1 MDLLLCG
8 RGRFCYRLFSA
19 AGLFL
24 LLSLNAFAQSPTC
37 TVSGTQNVVHA
48 EGFAEP
54 MGNITLTCTG
64 GMIGATVT
72 PSVSISLT
80 TNITNRLDLNGNPLG
95 ITATVNAAPIAVSAS
110 LLSPTN
116 LSVSGIQYVVAAG
129 PTVITIGGIVANI
142 QALTP
147 ANGIDPVT
155 ATVVIQSSGFLI
167 ASGSQLV
174 ADGVPSLLSSV
185 INRGVPC
192 NGSSAP
198 ASLDFLSFVTTTPS
212 STVRVTEASPTAFS
226 VKAPGADTGFRIIV
240 NLSGYGSNAQIY
252 VPDTIVGST
261 GIQQTS
267 DGSFGL
273 AASPGAYTAAGQ
285 LLLVL
290 VTGADA
296 TGAGGAMIA
305 GQPSTAV
312 SAITTTN
319 GSAYAVYEVADSN
332 PTVVESAQIPIF
344 VVVPPTSCPGTLI
357 PNISEMPAPVS
368 TVSTA
373 NATAPIPRYIATPA
387 TSDCKVIGDCTA
399 VYYPALSVNQTAIN
413 LSGSS
418 LGGKQTAS
426 VQVTNSGTG
435 ILPFTTSITYQSG
448 AGWLSVTPTSG
459 APTTQPVFLTLTA
472 NPGQLAQGTYS
483 ATLTIAAGG
492 YGSAIIP
499 VTFNVGAPG
508 VTIQNVGNA
517 ASFLYGTV
525 APNSYAVLFGLNL
538 LGQTPPVVTF
548 NSLPAT
554 IIYNSATQINLIVP
568 AQLGA
573 MQSAVVSVMVD
584 GNVSN
589 PFTVNLAANSPG
601 IFTPGIVNFSN
612 SAVNSAG
619 QPASRGSIVEVYL
632 TGLSDPLTG
641 QVTVNIGN
649 QTNLIPLYAGAPT
662 ALPAFDQINVT
673 VPASLQT
680 TGAVPL
686 QVCIPGPTGQPVCSN
701 TVNLYVQ

>member
-1 MDLLLCG
+1 
-8 RGRFCYRLFSA
+8 
-19 AGLFL
+19 
-24 LLSLNAFAQSPTC
+24 
-37 TVSGTQNVVHA
+37 
-48 EGFAEP
+48 
-54 MGNITLTCTG
+54 
-64 GMIGATVT
+64 
-72 PSVSISLT
+72 
-80 TNITNRLDLNGNPLG
+80 
-95 ITATVNAAPIAVSAS
+95 
-110 LLSPTN
+110 
-116 LSVSGIQYVVAAG
+116 
-129 PTVITIGGIVANI
+129 
-142 QALTP
+142 
-147 ANGIDPVT
+147 
-155 ATVVIQSSGFLI
+155 
-167 ASGSQLV
+167 
-174 ADGVPSLLSSV
+174 
-185 INRGVPC
+185 
-192 NGSSAP
+192 
-198 ASLDFLSFVTTTPS
+198 
-212 STVRVTEASPTAFS
+212 
-226 VKAPGADTGFRIIV
+226 
-240 NLSGYGSNAQIY
+240 
-252 VPDTIVGST
+252 
-261 GIQQTS
+261 
-267 DGSFGL
+267 
-273 AASPGAYTAAGQ
+273 
-285 LLLVL
+285 
-290 VTGADA
+290 
-296 TGAGGAMIA
+296 
-305 GQPSTAV
+305 
-312 SAITTTN
+312 
-319 GSAYAVYEVADSN
+319 
-332 PTVVESAQIPIF
+332 VVESAQIPIF

-357 PNISEMPAPVS
+357 PKISEMPAPVS

-373 NATAPIPRYIATPA
+373 DATAPIPRFIATPA

-418 LGGKQTAS
+418 LGGTQTAS
-426 VQVTNSGTG
+426 VQVTNSGMG

-448 AGWLSVTPTSG
+448 AGWLSATPTSG

-554 IIYNSATQINLIVP
+554 IVYNSATQINLIVP

-632 TGLSDPLTG
+632 TGLSNPLTG

-686 QVCIPGPTGQPVCSN
+686 QVCIPGPAGQPVCSN